1 MTKGMLTK
9 KEAVKI
15 VEGSIGDH
23 PEIKVIQ
30 HKQGIIEAKHST
42 VAGYHYCPEC
52 STWTPEVPPEIKALG
67 KEWKKVFDREVEKV
81 LKTKSA
87 A

>member
-1 MTKGMLTK
+1 MAKGMLSK
-9 KEAVKI
+9 KEAVRI
-15 VEGSIGDH
+15 VEESIYLH
-23 PEIKVIQ
+23 PEIKMI
-30 HKQGIIEAKHST
+30 HLREAAIEKKHAS

-52 STWTPEVPPEIKALG
+52 GTWSPKEPPEIKALG

-81 LKTKSA
+81 RNTKSA